1 MKNEAIMA
9 KLQEAGLNDIEI
21 LKDEDKYSL
30 LRFFYDFDDAE
41 LDAAKAY
48 ANDES
53 GQEEENEQWFSEFYF
68 PYLEEISLDNV
79 AEILEEIRDEEEI
92 EVQFVSYEMEEEDM
106 DYQEFIVLF
115 KHKEEEIDIDTLLDE
130 LEL

>member
-1 MKNEAIMA
+1 MKNEIIME
-9 KLQEAGLNDIEI
+9 KLQEAGLNEIEI
-21 LKDEDKYSL
+21 LKTEEDYVL

-48 ANDES
+48 SNDES
-53 GQEEENEQWFSEFYF
+53 GKEEESEQWFSEFYI

-79 AEILEEIRDEEEI
+79 AEVLEELRDEEEI
-92 EVQFVSYEMEEEDM
+92 EIQFVSYEMEEEDI

-115 KHKEEEIDIDTLLDE
+115 KNREEEIDIDTLLDE
-130 LEL
+130 LAL

>member
-1 MKNEAIMA
+1 MKNEIIME
-9 KLQEAGLNDIEI
+9 KLQEASLNDIEI
-21 LKDEDKYSL
+21 LKSEEEYVL

-48 ANDES
+48 SNDES
-53 GQEEENEQWFSEFYF
+53 GKEEESEQWFSEFYI

-79 AEILEEIRDEEEI
+79 AEVLEELRDEEEM
-92 EVQFVSYEMEEEDM
+92 EVQFVSYEMEEEDV

-115 KHKEEEIDIDTLLDE
+115 KNKEKEIDIDTLLDE